1 MFLLDSLLI
10 GSLRFVLD
18 KVVVAAESELN
29 NEDTL
34 RHELLTAEMRLE
46 QGEIDEEEFAV
57 IEGDVLAR
65 LREIQER
72 KRGEAAAAGEGTR
85 VTGAEVEFLE

>member
-10 GSLRFVLD
+10 NGLRFVLD
-18 KVVVAAESELN
+18 KVAVAAESELN

-34 RHELLTAEMRLE
+34 REELLAAELRLE
-46 QGEIDEEEFAV
+46 QGEIGEEEFAL
-57 IEGDVLAR
+57 IEADLLAR
-65 LREIQER
+65 MREIQER
-72 KRGEAAAAGEGTR
+72 KRGETATPGEGTR